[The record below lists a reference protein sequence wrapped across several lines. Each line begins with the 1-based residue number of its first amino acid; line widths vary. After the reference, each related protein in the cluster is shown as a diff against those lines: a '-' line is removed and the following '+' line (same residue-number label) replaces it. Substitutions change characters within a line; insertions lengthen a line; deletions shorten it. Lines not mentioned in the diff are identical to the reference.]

1 MSNKP
6 NNPQLWEQAKSQAK
20 QKFDVYPSA
29 YANLW
34 ASKWYKEHGGSW
46 SVNKSATIQKDLR
59 QYLTQKWVDISK
71 PKTKTKRK
79 VSIPKNG
86 APTLLASKWGGSWSV
101 NKSSTIQKDLRQWL
115 KEKWVDISKPIR
127 DEQGNVTGYEK
138 CGSGD
143 KGGYPKCL
151 PEKKASKLN
160 DNQRDT
166 LVQRKRKVGM
176 PQNGAPTMT
185 SSKLNK
191 YFS

>member
-1 MSNKP
+1 MNMPNKP
-6 NNPQLWEQAKSQAK
+6 TNPQLWERAKTQAK

-34 ASKWYKEHGGSW
+34 ASKWYKERGGDW
-46 SVNKSATIQKDLR
+46 AVDSVKKSATIQKDLR
-59 QYLTQKWVDISK
+59 EWLREKWVDISK
-71 PKTKTKRK
+71 PKRNE
-79 VSIPKNG
+79 NG
-86 APTLLASKWGGSWSV
+86 EIV
-101 NKSSTIQKDLRQWL
+101 
-115 KEKWVDISKPIR
+115 
-127 DEQGNVTGYEK
+127 GYEK

-151 PEKKASKLN
+151 PEKKASRLN
-160 DNQRDT
+160 DNQRNT

-191 YFS
+191 YFK

>member
-1 MSNKP
+1 MPNKP
-6 NNPQLWEQAKSQAK
+6 NNPQLWERAKAQAK

-34 ASKWYKEHGGSW
+34 ASKWYKERGGSW
-46 SVNKSATIQKDLR
+46 SVS
-59 QYLTQKWVDISK
+59 
-71 PKTKTKRK
+71 
-79 VSIPKNG
+79 
-86 APTLLASKWGGSWSV
+86 
-101 NKSSTIQKDLRQWL
+101 KSSTIQKDLRQWL
-115 KEKWVDISKPIR
+115 REKWVDISKPIR

-176 PQNGAPTMT
+176 PKNGAPTMT

-191 YFS
+191 YFN